1 MLPVIVIILWVRGSV
16 QIYSF
21 SPKKFIEDI
30 SGTLFL
36 GSVDFVVLVP
46 THGPYFLMQKRE
58 KGVKE

>member
-1 MLPVIVIILWVRGSV
+1 MFKFII
-16 QIYSF
+16 F
-21 SPKKFIEDI
+21 FPKKFIEDI

-36 GSVDFVVLVP
+36 ASEDFVVLVP